1 MQFIL
6 DCEEE
11 TESSHYIVPYKDLR
25 DTVYIY
31 ASSNDTQSFETAWQE
46 ALQKASDDF
55 RESTKSCW
63 TTIFDAISN
72 IPNARGA
79 PIESA
84 LRLYTPTVGVS
95 DSRDLLVFLK
105 RIHSAAS
112 LNSEGLR
119 KLVKKF
125 DKQGGATLTTS
136 LLPDLYTANFSIGL
150 HYLESAIDILRE
162 LLDDLDDTFGSDS
175 TISSQGNRSTN
186 NAMTSPGRGAR
197 RNLSYENEEVMIGRR
212 ANEMTWLRD
221 MIRKIPK
228 EDIQH
233 AVAHRG
239 FHNPKG
245 RSDLRPLENSLAA
258 FEAAWTNGVH
268 LCECD
273 VALTK
278 DEKLVLAHDTD
289 FSRLSLDPS
298 SNNSNTK
305 VSDLTFK
312 ELIAL
317 TLKNGVRAP
326 LLLDVLQSASAI
338 GQEAKLIIE
347 IKPGN
352 NQAAM
357 ALARLLGRYPEY
369 IQHVAVIMS
378 FDLWAMHALRHELE
392 RTFVAAGDPKRISS
406 SPLLHSPKVR
416 SNSMDGRHYLLG
428 KKHPVQLPGVGSVT
442 LPKLMLLTVAHPP
455 DNNHELW
462 VDCSDYAP
470 IDGWLKTDD
479 SCLDGV
485 YVRYESEM
493 LEPDGAAELKA
504 LCDKYTV
511 GVWGKG
517 SEDPDDYETMHDLV
531 KECGV
536 SYFNTDLP
544 HTFLTGSNTTVH
556 GNGLVK
562 N

>member
-1 MQFIL
+1 MVKFGRHLQFVL

-11 TESSHYIVPYKDLR
+11 TESSHYIVPYNDLR
-25 DTVYIY
+25 DNVYIY
-31 ASSNDTQSFETAWQE
+31 ASSKDTESFETSWQE

-79 PIESA
+79 PLESA
-84 LRLYTPTVGVS
+84 LRLYTPTVGVT

-125 DKQGGATLTTS
+125 DKQGGATLSAS
-136 LLPDLYTANFSIGL
+136 LLPDLYTSNFSIGL
-150 HYLESAIDILRE
+150 HFLDSAIEILRE

-175 TISSQGNRSTN
+175 TISSQGKRSTSN
-186 NAMTSPGRGAR
+186 ILTSPGRGTR
-197 RNLSYENEEVMIGRR
+197 RNMSYENEEAMIGRR
-212 ANEMTWLRD
+212 ANEMLWLRD

-228 EDIQH
+228 DDIQH

-298 SNNSNTK
+298 SDNSNTK

-326 LLLDVLQSASAI
+326 LLMDVLQSASAI
-338 GQEAKLIIE
+338 GQEAQLIIE
-347 IKPGN
+347 IKAGN

-357 ALARLLGRYPEY
+357 ALARLLVRYPEL

-378 FDLWAMHALRHELE
+378 FDLWAMHDLRQALE
-392 RTFVAAGDPKRISS
+392 RTFVGAGEQKRITSTS
-406 SPLLHSPKVR
+406 SPLLHNPKTR
-416 SNSMDGRHYLLG
+416 SNSMDGRHYG
-428 KKHPVQLPGVGSVT
+428 NIT

-455 DNNHELW
+455 FNNHELW

-470 IDGWLKTDD
+470 IDGWLTTDD

-485 YVRYESEM
+485 YVRYESDM

-511 GVWGKG
+511 GVWGKA
-517 SEDPDDYETMHDLV
+517 SKDPDDYETMHYLV

-536 SYFNTDLP
+536 SYFNTDMP
-544 HTFLTGSNTTVH
+544 HTFLAGSSNSVH
-556 GNGLVK
+556 GNSVVK